1 MLWELGH
8 WVLCR
13 EVSRTCWMWL
23 EVGSWG
29 KSTADAKYNRP
40 VYLAKMWKRLM
51 LISPSVKTEVFLHSF
66 KHQKLRKSCLRV
78 SSRCTCCSLSLSY
91 LDILF
96 QVCSHP
102 QTSLCVKTWI
112 FGVVVSNDAS
122 KGIFFKPGRRGFK
135 TTSVPCC
142 CWVAKSCLTLYNPMD
157 CSPPVFPVP
166 ISRGLLRFL
175 FIELVIV
182 SYHLIFHWHLLLLP
196 SVFPSIRVFSMIQL
210 FASVTF

>member
-8 WVLCR
+8 WALCR
-13 EVSRTCWMWL
+13 DVSRTCRMWL
-23 EVGSWG
+23 EVGSRG
-29 KSTADAKYNRP
+29 KSTADAKYNKP

-78 SSRCTCCSLSLSY
+78 SSRCTRCSLSLSY

-102 QTSLCVKTWI
+102 LTSLCVKTWI
-112 FGVVVSNDAS
+112 FGVVVSNAS
-122 KGIFFKPGRRGFK
+122 KGIFFWSQADVDLKPPLSLVVVVEFLSHVWLF
-135 TTSVPCC
+135 TTPWTAARQSSLSLFPGVCSD
-142 CWVAKSCLTLYNPMD
+142 SCSLSWWYSLT
-157 CSPPVFPVP
+157 
-166 ISRGLLRFL
+166 ISSSTDTSSFAFSLSQHQGL
-175 FIELVIV
+175 
-182 SYHLIFHWHLLLLP
+182 W
-196 SVFPSIRVFSMIQL
+196 MIQL